1 MTTPTEDSTKTEPV
15 LVASATGDGADKPA
29 ALLGRTPGQI
39 AWSRF
44 KRNRVGVF
52 CAGIVLLYIL
62 VAVLAPVITGLYGQ
76 SPYIPYGT
84 RDLSLLDDS
93 GLPIGPNGGMNA
105 AHWLGLTPSNGFDVL
120 AQLIYGIRT
129 SLGIGLLITIFSS
142 IIGIVIGVAQGYLG
156 GRFDYL
162 VGRFTDL
169 LLGLPTQLFFIAFTP
184 IVLIWF
190 VPIDRETPVYMR
202 VIAIVL
208 VQTFLGWMGTARLLR
223 GLSLSLREREY
234 IEAAKI
240 SGASSWRIIFKELMP
255 NLATTILVQV
265 TLTLPAMVTAEAG
278 LSFLGVG
285 MVAPTPD
292 WGLMFLDASNYYR
305 DDLTYLMVPGL
316 SLMIFAIAFNLFGDA
331 VRDALDPKTIR

>member
-1 MTTPTEDSTKTEPV
+1 MTTPTEDTTETDPV
-15 LVASATGDGADKPA
+15 LVASATGDGGNKPA

-44 KRNRVGVF
+44 KRNRIGVL
-52 CAGIVLLYIL
+52 CAGIVIFYIL
-62 VAVLAPVITGLYGQ
+62 VAILAPVITKLYGQ
-76 SPYIPYGT
+76 SPYVPYGL
-84 RDLSLLDDS
+84 RDMSLIDDNQV
-93 GLPIGPNGGMNA
+93 PIGPGGGMSA
-105 AHWLGLTPSNGFDVL
+105 EHWFGITPATGYDVFAKL
-120 AQLIYGIRT
+120 VYGIRT
-129 SLGIGLLITIFSS
+129 SLGIGLLVTIFSS
-142 IIGIVIGVAQGYLG
+142 IIGIAIGVAQGYLG
-156 GRFDYL
+156 GKFDYF

-190 VPIDRETPVYMR
+190 VPANRETPVYMR

-208 VQTFLGWMGTARLLR
+208 VQTFLGWMGTSRLLR
-223 GLSLSLREREY
+223 GLALSLREREY
-234 IEAAKI
+234 VEAAKI
-240 SGASSWRIIFKELMP
+240 AGASPTRIIFKELLP

-285 MVAPTPD
+285 MVEPTPD
-292 WGLMFLDASNYYR
+292 WGLMFQDAVNNYQN
-305 DDLTYLMVPGL
+305 DLTYLLFPGL
-316 SLMIFAIAFNLFGDA
+316 SLMIFTIAFNQFGDA